1 MFFLILLFALIFVFV
16 VYKYVAIAVFIR
28 ESIDI
33 NSTNHY
39 PRSLYGE
46 RLFRNDPFRL
56 PITFSTHAPHA
67 GSDFITWAPPAAR
80 KHFYPR
86 SPCGERRRQRLFPD
100 EGQIFYPR
108 SPCGSDVFP
117 SSSHSQPFI
126 FLSTLPMRGATVSLP
141 LRGPKTFEISIH
153 APPCGSD

>member
-1 MFFLILLFALIFVFV
+1 MLFYHSGGKFSVVVTTFLWGWWAGSGGVLSNFAFRFNLRFCCLQICSDCGL
-16 VYKYVAIAVFIR
+16 YQ

-33 NSTNHY
+33 NSANHY

-86 SPCGERRRQRLFPD
+86 SPCGERHGGTGGGVTP
-100 EGQIFYPR
+100 EHFYPR
-108 SPCGSDVFP
+108 SPCG
-117 SSSHSQPFI
+117 
-126 FLSTLPMRGATVSLP
+126 RSLP
-141 LRGPKTFEISIH
+141 VSVEHL
-153 APPCGSD
+153 